1 MADLIALR
9 PIVYG
14 NTEYQT
20 GDILPS
26 DNPDADEWVACGS
39 AVWRETEPATLPT
52 AKLMCAEPGLP
63 GTAVGGEQTGEDL
76 VGKVPMTP
84 TRKRK

>member
-9 PIVYG
+9 PIVCG

-20 GDILPS
+20 GSILPS
-26 DNPDADEWVACGS
+26 DNPDVDTWVACGS
-39 AVWRETEPATLPT
+39 AVWKEAEPSVQLT
-52 AKLMCAEPGLP
+52 ARLMCAEPGLP

>member
-9 PIVYG
+9 PIICG

-20 GDILPS
+20 GGILPS
-26 DNPDADEWVACGS
+26 GSPDADTWVACGS
-39 AVWRETEPATLPT
+39 ATWREVKPSAQSV
-52 AKLMCAEPGLP
+52 ARLMCAEPGLP

-76 VGKVPMTP
+76 VGKVPVTP
-84 TRKRK
+84 ARKRK